1 MKHILLKVLKSR
13 PLQPLWEKLFHISKI
28 GMNYWGTEVH
38 DSGELNAIEQI
49 VKHCKDKAIVF
60 DVGANK
66 GQFISHVSQ
75 LFPRTT
81 RFFSFE
87 PSKATF
93 GHLRTNVQKWKLPNV
108 TLFNLGLSESPS
120 KQSLYTDS
128 EGSTR
133 ASLYHDETQHS
144 VEEIE
149 LTTLD
154 LICQQQN
161 INHID
166 FLKIDVEGHEISVLK
181 GAMQM
186 LGKDKIRFIQFEFG
200 ESNISSRTYFKDFF
214 SILPNYHFFRILP
227 GGIRKIKRY
236 SPELEVFST
245 SNYLAVN
252 NNETFH

>member
-1 MKHILLKVLKSR
+1 MKRIFLNILKAKA
-13 PLQPLWEKLFHISKI
+13 LQPVWEKLFHVSKI

-38 DSGELNAIEQI
+38 ASGELKAIEQI
-49 VKHCKDKAIVF
+49 VKHCCSNAIVF

-75 LFPRTT
+75 LFPPTAQ
-81 RFFSFE
+81 FFSFE
-87 PSKATF
+87 PSKGTF
-93 GHLRTNVQKWKLPNV
+93 QHLQTNIQRWNLSNV
-108 TLFNLGLSESPS
+108 RLFNFGLSESPS
-120 KQSLYTDS
+120 KQILYMDS

-133 ASLYHDETQHS
+133 ASLYQDETQYS
-144 VEEIE
+144 SEEIE
-149 LTTLD
+149 LSTLD
-154 LICQQQN
+154 LICEQEDIRQ
-161 INHID
+161 ID

-186 LGKDKIRFIQFEFG
+186 LEKGQIRFIQFEFG

-214 SILPNYHFFRILP
+214 SILSNYNFFRILP
-227 GGIRKIKRY
+227 GGLRKLKQY

-252 NNETFH
+252 KEEVFP